1 MLENIQKMCSLKNVT
16 IAQLERD
23 LGFGRGSIYKW
34 GKNSPSIDKVQ
45 KVAEYFGISTDFLLY
60 GFEKSEF
67 ASLVNLARYRR
78 SIKDFANDTGL
89 DEHYL
94 NRLCSG
100 VEYTQPSIET
110 VLAIAMNNENDWLV
124 DAESLFKAAGY
135 NIDEISRDL
144 LTDIPLELLRYY
156 QRKGLS
162 EAQMVVEY
170 AKYKKAVYEDAM
182 NDPGYSVQTIAAH
195 HDGEDWTEEEL
206 EEIKRFK
213 EFVRM
218 KRQQKK
224 QE

>member
-1 MLENIQKMCSLKNVT
+1 MLENIQRLCNQRNVT

-34 GKNSPSIDKVQ
+34 DKNSPSIDKVQ
-45 KVAEYFGISTDFLLY
+45 KVAEYFEVSTDFLLY
-60 GFEKSEF
+60 GFDKGEF
-67 ASLVNLARYRR
+67 TSLVNMARYKR
-78 SIKDFANDTGL
+78 SISDFAKDTGL

-100 VEYTQPSIET
+100 VEYTQPSIDT
-110 VLAIAMNNENDWLV
+110 VLAIAMNNENDWIV
-124 DAESLFKAAGY
+124 DAESLFTAAGY
-135 NIDEISRDL
+135 SLDEISEDL
-144 LTDIPLELLRYY
+144 LTDIPLNLLHHY
-156 QRKGLS
+156 QKKGLS
-162 EAQMVVEY
+162 EAQMIVEY
-170 AKYKKAVYEDAM
+170 AKYKKAVFEDAM
-182 NDPGYSVQTIAAH
+182 RNPGYGVQTIAAH

-206 EEIKRFK
+206 EEIERFK